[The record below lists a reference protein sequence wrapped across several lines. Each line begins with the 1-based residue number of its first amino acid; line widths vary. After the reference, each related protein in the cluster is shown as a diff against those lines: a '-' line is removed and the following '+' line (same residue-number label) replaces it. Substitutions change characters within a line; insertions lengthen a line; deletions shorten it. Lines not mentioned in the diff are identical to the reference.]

1 MQRTTSGHPRH
12 TRMWPVLLVLFA
24 GVCGLIAA
32 CSDDDGKNESNPA
45 PLLTAISPTTA
56 TAGGTSF
63 TLTATGSNF
72 LVASVVHWNG
82 AARPTTFVSATQ
94 LTAAIP
100 ASDVATAGTAQVTVV
115 NPAPGG
121 GTSSAIAFTVQSPPP
136 PATGTAEGLWRG
148 TTNSGRSIT
157 GLVLGSG
164 EYWLIYSATGN
175 SAVLAG
181 VLQGNG
187 SSQSGRFTSSNG
199 VDFNFEGSGNR
210 PVTIDAT
217 YVAKTSFDGAVSYTG
232 PTSEQRFASTYD
244 IEYGL
249 EARIG
254 PWLVATFKGT
264 GYTGLTEYTEVTVD
278 ASGAL
283 TGVSASGC
291 RFSGTLTPSTD
302 GNYYDVKVT
311 FQGGA
316 CVSGTSTFAGV
327 AFFEFYPRRLS
338 SATLNA
344 VRTNSFVF
352 IGQAPW

>member
-1 MQRTTSGHPRH
+1 
-12 TRMWPVLLVLFA
+12 MWPLFLVLFV
-24 GVCGLIAA
+24 GVCGLLAA
-32 CSDDDGKNESNPA
+32 CGDDDGKKELNPA
-45 PLLTAISPTTA
+45 PLLTAVSPTSA
-56 TAGGTSF
+56 TAGGASF

-72 LVASVVHWNG
+72 LVTSAVHWNG

-94 LTAAIP
+94 LTATIP

-121 GTSSAIAFTVQSPPP
+121 GTSSAIAFTIQSPPP
-136 PATGTAEGLWRG
+136 PTTGTAEGLWRG
-148 TTNSGRSIT
+148 TTNTGRSIT
-157 GLVLGSG
+157 GLVRGNG
-164 EYWLIYSATGN
+164 EYWLIYSAAGN

-181 VLQGNG
+181 ALQGNG
-187 SSQSGRFTSSNG
+187 TSQSGRFTSSNG
-199 VDFNFEGSGNR
+199 IDFNFEGAGNR

-217 YVAKTSFDGAVSYTG
+217 YVEKTSFDGAVKYTG
-232 PTSEQRFASTYD
+232 RSSEQRFAAAYD

-249 EARIG
+249 QARIG
-254 PWLVATFKGT
+254 PWLITTFKGT
-264 GYTGLTEYTEVTVD
+264 GYVGLIEYTEVTVD

-302 GNYYDVKVT
+302 GNYYDVKAT

-316 CVSGTSTFAGV
+316 CVSGTSTVTGV
-327 AFFEFYPRRLS
+327 AFFEFYPRRLT
-338 SATLNA
+338 SATLNTT
-344 VRTNSFVF
+344 RTNGFVF